1 MFLAI
6 DPEFLLARRLRGGE
20 QTAHAGQ
27 ECRIVSL
34 RAAPNGGEMVEIAP
48 FRADGTPA
56 SQHAK
61 ELTLWEAAQW
71 YRVNR
76 ESDIVSLAED
86 LESRCARL
94 FKNWPCRGRGRS
106 SEGELVL
113 AALLSSTCPRDDWP
127 QHLKS
132 WCEDARGFLRLEAC
146 LSETPPGRT
155 AAEFFQ
161 QLADKLN
168 ADRQRWT
175 EEVTIPRPLAFSCN
189 LTPVPKPVSLLTE
202 LQRGVTMDHCH
213 PTAAIRRR
221 SYLEGTLEGH
231 WTRIC
236 DETSLLKDLLGEAV
250 SVFRVEARIADS
262 AEETRDPRV
271 ATVEIRF
278 KRREFV
284 IQVDLP
290 FRARATDD
298 RELETLSAEFSLYG
312 RRPAR
317 IPTRVPARF
326 ESRLRLHLN
335 DMQWALDRY

>member
-1 MFLAI
+1 
-6 DPEFLLARRLRGGE
+6 
-20 QTAHAGQ
+20 
-27 ECRIVSL
+27 
-34 RAAPNGGEMVEIAP
+34 
-48 FRADGTPA
+48 
-56 SQHAK
+56 
-61 ELTLWEAAQW
+61 
-71 YRVNR
+71 
-76 ESDIVSLAED
+76 
-86 LESRCARL
+86 
-94 FKNWPCRGRGRS
+94 
-106 SEGELVL
+106 
-113 AALLSSTCPRDDWP
+113 
-127 QHLKS
+127 
-132 WCEDARGFLRLEAC
+132 
-146 LSETPPGRT
+146 
-155 AAEFFQ
+155 
-161 QLADKLN
+161 
-168 ADRQRWT
+168 
-175 EEVTIPRPLAFSCN
+175 
-189 LTPVPKPVSLLTE
+189 
-202 LQRGVTMDHCH
+202 MDHCH

-221 SYLEGTLEGH
+221 SYLEGTLERH